1 MFKVKWDIENNGV
14 ILSDYIEEK
23 DALNAPRPVYVEEL
37 KMLELDKV
45 FKLPIDNV
53 PVCWEIDRKYYYCGE
68 IIAETKKG

>member
-1 MFKVKWDIENNGV
+1 MRVGDICVMFKVKWDIENNGV

-45 FKLPIDNV
+45 FKLPIFK
-53 PVCWEIDRKYYYCGE
+53 ITSGSSYMMILKLF
-68 IIAETKKG
+68 